1 LGKGDGNL
9 PSPFFVSG
17 TMERCG
23 PRATV
28 DVIVEVDGGIVLIR
42 RRNPP
47 HGWAIPGGFIDA
59 GERAEDAARR
69 EMREETT
76 LDVELVDLLG
86 VYSDP
91 GRDARGPT
99 ISTVYVGRARG
110 RPQAADDAAGAGVF
124 GELDLPAPLVFDHA
138 RILADYFRLR
148 RTGERP
154 RPA

>member
-1 LGKGDGNL
+1 M
-9 PSPFFVSG
+9 PH
-17 TMERCG
+17 EG

-28 DVIVEVDGGIVLIR
+28 DVIIEVEGGIVLVR
-42 RRNPP
+42 RRYPP
-47 HGWAIPGGFIDA
+47 LGWAIPGGFVDR

-69 EMREETT
+69 EMREETS

-91 GRDARGPT
+91 ARDARGHT
-99 ISTVYVGRARG
+99 LSAVYVGRARG
-110 RPQAADDAAGAGVF
+110 RPRAGDDALETGVF
-124 GELDLPAPLVFDHA
+124 SATTLPAPLVFDHA
-138 RILADYFRLR
+138 RIVDDYFRFR